1 MRELQRERRILT
13 IAVEIEDRPGILAQ
27 GRRRSWA
34 MRAANIIEVVHDR
47 MLTDV
52 PAKGAE
58 LRVTMETRDQ
68 AHAETICQ
76 AVRGAGYVVRVLGTT
91 AHH

>member
-13 IAVEIEDRPGILAQ
+13 IAVEIEDRPGILAKVATIV
-27 GRRRSWA
+27 GEA
-34 MRAANIIEVVHDR
+34 GANIIEVVHDR

-68 AHAETICQ
+68 THAETICH
-76 AVRGAGYVVRVLGTT
+76 AVRGAGYGVRVLGTT